1 MRNWG
6 LAVAKLVNTS
16 EQVAELRQRAEEMA
30 ERHAAP
36 PSVDPEA
43 TLPTW
48 VADMLHELRVHQIE
62 LEMQNEELR
71 RAQGRLDD
79 LSARYF
85 DLYNLAPHGYFSLD
99 EFGLI
104 LETNLYAAARLGV
117 SRVALVGQPFTRFV
131 ARADQDSFYLHRRKL
146 AEAGAAENWEL
157 RMVRQDGT
165 EFWAHLE
172 ATAAQEADGSP
183 VLRIAMGDISERKHA
198 EEERRHLEAELHHA
212 QSMESLGALT
222 VGIANDMNNTLGAI
236 LGTAS
241 ANLNTQPA
249 DSPAHRAFDLITRA
263 SERGA
268 RLVQS
273 LLNLSRRQ
281 PAEEKKL
288 DLNLILLDIVHLLE
302 HSTFKQFQI
311 ETVFP
316 SDLSPILGDANA
328 LAKAFMNLF
337 INAADA
343 MAPGGTLTLRTRNL
357 GSTQIEV
364 QVEDTGAGMSAE
376 TLAQARDPFF
386 TTKDVGKGTG
396 LGLPIVDSIIKDHG
410 GRMDIQSEPG
420 HGTLVILR
428 IPALAKP
435 GQTDAPAQVSG
446 EGGNQGALKVL
457 VVDDDDLV
465 RGSMETLLECLGHAV
480 VTRPYGE
487 DALAI
492 IETGFIPDVVILDM
506 DLPDLG
512 GTRTLLRLRTMLPD
526 VPVLIATGLVDR
538 ATLDL
543 IDLHPG
549 VSLLPKPFSAGALQQ
564 ELDRL
569 VVV

>member
-1 MRNWG
+1 
-6 LAVAKLVNTS
+6 
-16 EQVAELRQRAEEMA
+16 
-30 ERHAAP
+30 
-36 PSVDPEA
+36 
-43 TLPTW
+43 
-48 VADMLHELRVHQIE
+48 
-62 LEMQNEELR
+62 
-71 RAQGRLDD
+71 
-79 LSARYF
+79 
-85 DLYNLAPHGYFSLD
+85 
-99 EFGLI
+99 
-104 LETNLYAAARLGV
+104 
-117 SRVALVGQPFTRFV
+117 
-131 ARADQDSFYLHRRKL
+131 
-146 AEAGAAENWEL
+146 
-157 RMVRQDGT
+157 
-165 EFWAHLE
+165 
-172 ATAAQEADGSP
+172 
-183 VLRIAMGDISERKHA
+183 
-198 EEERRHLEAELHHA
+198 
-212 QSMESLGALT
+212 
-222 VGIANDMNNTLGAI
+222 
-236 LGTAS
+236 
-241 ANLNTQPA
+241 
-249 DSPAHRAFDLITRA
+249 
-263 SERGA
+263 
-268 RLVQS
+268 
-273 LLNLSRRQ
+273 
-281 PAEEKKL
+281 
-288 DLNLILLDIVHLLE
+288 
-302 HSTFKQFQI
+302 
-311 ETVFP
+311 
-316 SDLSPILGDANA
+316 
-328 LAKAFMNLF
+328 
-337 INAADA
+337 

-465 RGSMETLLECLGHAV
+465 RGSMESLLECLGHAV

-526 VPVLIATGLVDR
+526 VPVVIATGLVDR